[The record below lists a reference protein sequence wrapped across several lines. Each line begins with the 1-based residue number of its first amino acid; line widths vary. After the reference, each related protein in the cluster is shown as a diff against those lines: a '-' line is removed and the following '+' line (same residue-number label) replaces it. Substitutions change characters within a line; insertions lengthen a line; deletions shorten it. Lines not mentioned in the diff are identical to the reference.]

1 MFVSVITIK
10 TDRSGGVER
19 MKTNTMFL
27 LLLVSLFTTTASIA
41 QTPLPAN
48 GEKRITF
55 MLKNTLGYSRMF
67 LVQGPGIAYGFSMDK
82 RQTVPCH
89 WPVGSKLYFSQDG
102 KTGTGLILT
111 VAASDEGKTLTTD
124 TGTTEST
131 PTVAEAMEKAT
142 KEDRKITVRLRNSS
156 LLPRKITL
164 ISYEPGTIGNGTTGC
179 MLAPK
184 GTKAFRFP
192 IGTKLYIADSEQVD
206 VVMSG
211 KRIDNGKAFLVVKA
225 EDAGQSFDVK

>member
-1 MFVSVITIK
+1 
-10 TDRSGGVER
+10 
-19 MKTNTMFL
+19 MKTNTIIL
-27 LLLVSLFTTTASIA
+27 LLLSVALSATTVSA

-67 LVQGPGIAYGFSMDK
+67 LAIGPGMAYGFSMGK
-82 RQTVPCH
+82 RQTVPCN

-111 VAASDEGKTLTTD
+111 VSASDEGKTLTTD
-124 TGTTEST
+124 TGATEAT
-131 PTVAEAMEKAT
+131 PTIAEAAT
-142 KEDRKITVRLRNSS
+142 KAGMEARKVTVKLRNPS
-156 LLPRKITL
+156 LLPQRITL
-164 ISYEPGTIGNGTTGC
+164 ISYEPGDIGNGTTGC

-184 GTKAFRFP
+184 GTRAFRFP
-192 IGTKLYIADSEQVD
+192 VGTKLYLADSEQVD

-211 KRIDNGKAFLVVKA
+211 KRIDAGKPFLTVKA
-225 EDAGQSFDVK
+225 EDGGKAFDVK

>member
-1 MFVSVITIK
+1 
-10 TDRSGGVER
+10 
-19 MKTNTMFL
+19 MKTIFLFL
-27 LLLVSLFTTTASIA
+27 LLCVSLFTTTVWA

-48 GEKRITF
+48 GEPRITF

-67 LVQGPGIAYGFSMDK
+67 LVQGPGIAYGFSMNK
-82 RQTVPCH
+82 RQTMPFN

-102 KTGTGLILT
+102 KTGNGLILT
-111 VAASDEGKTLTTD
+111 VSASDEGKTLTTD
-124 TGTTEST
+124 TGPTENT
-131 PTVAEAMEKAT
+131 PTVAEVVDKAA
-142 KEDRKITVRLRNSS
+142 KEAGKVTVRLRNPS

-211 KRIDNGKAFLVVKA
+211 KRIDSGKPFLTVKA
-225 EDAGQSFDVK
+225 EDVGKAFDVK

>member
-1 MFVSVITIK
+1 MKINTVALLLFVS
-10 TDRSGGVER
+10 
-19 MKTNTMFL
+19 L
-27 LLLVSLFTTTASIA
+27 LFTSAGFA

-48 GEKRITF
+48 GEPRITF

-82 RQTVPCH
+82 RQTIPCN

-111 VAASDEGKTLTTD
+111 VTAADEGKTLTTD
-124 TGTTEST
+124 TGATEAT
-131 PTVAEAMEKAT
+131 PTVAEAAAKAGI
-142 KEDRKITVRLRNSS
+142 EARKVTVRLRNPS
-156 LLPRKITL
+156 LLPQKVTL
-164 ISYEPGTIGNGTTGC
+164 ISYEPGDVGNGTTGC

-192 IGTKLYIADSEQVD
+192 VGTKLYLANSEQVD

-211 KRIDNGKAFLVVKA
+211 KRIDAGKPFLTVKA
-225 EDAGQSFDVK
+225 EDAGKAFDVK

>member
-1 MFVSVITIK
+1 
-10 TDRSGGVER
+10 

-27 LLLVSLFTTTASIA
+27 LLVVSLFTTAVSA

-48 GEKRITF
+48 GEPRITF

-67 LVQGPGIAYGFSMDK
+67 LVQGPGIAYGFSMKK
-82 RQTVPCH
+82 RQTFPCN

-111 VAASDEGKTLTTD
+111 VSATDEGKTLTTD
-124 TGTTEST
+124 TGATETT
-131 PTVAEAMEKAT
+131 PTVAEAAAKVGAEA
-142 KEDRKITVRLRNSS
+142 RKVTVRLRNPS
-156 LLPRKITL
+156 LLPQRITL
-164 ISYEPGTIGNGTTGC
+164 ISYEPGDIGNGTTGC

-192 IGTKLYIADSEQVD
+192 VGTKLYLANSEQVD

-211 KRIDNGKAFLVVKA
+211 KRLDTGKPFLTVKA
-225 EDAGQSFDVK
+225 EDAGKAFDVQ